1 MIQQD
6 NVNLLM
12 EATRATQALV
22 PCSRIEHQLA
32 QEPTQSCVRT
42 SGDLGHPQ
50 ERAET
55 NKIRKVEE

>member
-42 SGDLGHPQ
+42 SGDLGH
-50 ERAET
+50 
-55 NKIRKVEE
+55 